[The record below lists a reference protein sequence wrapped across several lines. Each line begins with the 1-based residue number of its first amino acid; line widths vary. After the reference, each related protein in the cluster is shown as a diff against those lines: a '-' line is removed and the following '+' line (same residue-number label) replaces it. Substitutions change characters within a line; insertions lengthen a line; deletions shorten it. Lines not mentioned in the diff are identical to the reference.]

1 MNWHLHQQTGFP
13 ASTVTDDD
21 EFAADFSHL
30 NHKAQVSECEICF
43 GEAAARVAPTAAVT
57 L

>member
-1 MNWHLHQQTGFP
+1 MDWHLHQQTGFP

-30 NHKAQVSECEICF
+30 DHKAQVSESELGF
-43 GEAAARVAPTAAVT
+43 SDAAANAAPVMAVSV
-57 L
+57 